1 MVHCLQ
7 DTVLLN
13 DTIFYNIAYGRP
25 TATREEVLEAARLA
39 RIDDAIRQMPV
50 LLPSNYLLFNF
61 SHFYLQLFVSII
73 IISHLLFVS
82 ILLKL
87 FCFGA
92 DGV

>member
-7 DTVLLN
+7 DTVLFN

-50 LLPSNYLLFNF
+50 LLPSYHLLFNLLPFLFYGYSLLLLLLLFPINYLL
-61 SHFYLQLFVSII
+61 LFVQ
-73 IISHLLFVS
+73 FY
-82 ILLKL
+82 
-87 FCFGA
+87 
-92 DGV
+92 